1 MYLTYYGLSDK
12 PFKSG
17 WDPKFLWTGGKFHGC
32 LEALAQ
38 GVLRGDALQVVT
50 GAEGMGKTTLANAL
64 QGRLGEGV
72 VAAIVPCPEYEGIDP
87 FKLIAK
93 AWGVGGG
100 GPDRNALVD
109 RVLEF
114 LRGTSSTGRR
124 VALVIDDA
132 HRMTEP
138 WLQALSELS
147 GLEENGTRLVHL
159 VLLGE
164 PALETALARASS
176 RELAAK
182 ITFRDTLEP
191 LTREETARYIDH
203 RLKAAQCGQE
213 LFTPGAV
220 DEVYAYSG
228 GVPRLVNK
236 ACDAALSRNFYINET
251 VVKAETIRNFLKL
264 MPEERGAAARAA
276 AESRADQAEATAV
289 AGIAEE
295 VQPLPAAAGR
305 DTWRQATY
313 AALGCFVAAAV
324 GFTIY
329 VMASSPQAPPAKPEA
344 PKASAPAPEGR
355 EAAKAVPA
363 AGGAVKGASAPR
375 PKPAGAPASVRAP
388 GTEGSQGARPARRQ
402 AAAPA
407 PAPAP
412 APATTREAPPRRS
425 AGEPEPDKV
434 IDWLIKKRAEKQ

>member
-1 MYLTYYGLSDK
+1 MMVRVSD
-12 PFKSG
+12 
-17 WDPKFLWTGGKFHGC
+17 
-32 LEALAQ
+32 
-38 GVLRGDALQVVT
+38 
-50 GAEGMGKTTLANAL
+50 
-64 QGRLGEGV
+64 
-72 VAAIVPCPEYEGIDP
+72 
-87 FKLIAK
+87 
-93 AWGVGGG
+93 
-100 GPDRNALVD
+100 
-109 RVLEF
+109 F
-114 LRGTSSTGRR
+114 LRGSSSTGKK

-132 HRMTEP
+132 HRLTEP
-138 WLQALSELS
+138 WLQALSDLS
-147 GLEENGTRLVHL
+147 GLEENGTRLVRL

-191 LTREETARYIDH
+191 LTREETARYIEH

-228 GVPRLVNK
+228 GVPRLINK

-276 AESRADQAEATAV
+276 AESRAGHAEAA
-289 AGIAEE
+289 AGIAKEE
-295 VQPLPAAAGR
+295 KPLPAEPGR
-305 DTWRQATY
+305 ETWRRATY
-313 AALGCFVAAAV
+313 AALGCFVAAVV

-329 VMASSPQAPPAKPEA
+329 VMTSSPQAPPVKPEA

-355 EAAKAVPA
+355 EAAKTVPA
-363 AGGAVKGASAPR
+363 AGGAVNGANAPS

-388 GTEGSQGARPARRQ
+388 ETKGTQGSRPARRQ
-402 AAAPA
+402 SAAPA
-407 PAPAP
+407 PAPAQGGET
-412 APATTREAPPRRS
+412 AREAPPRRS
-425 AGEPEPDKV
+425 AGEPDPDKV